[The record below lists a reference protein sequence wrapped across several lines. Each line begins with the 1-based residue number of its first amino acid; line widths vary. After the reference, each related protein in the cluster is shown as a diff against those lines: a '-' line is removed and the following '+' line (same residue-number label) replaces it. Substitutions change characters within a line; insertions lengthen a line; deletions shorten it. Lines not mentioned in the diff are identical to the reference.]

1 MTALAGKGPIKRVQI
16 EATVIR
22 ADGSVEEL
30 GRVADSSRLWNFI
43 GRRFA
48 NHRIRRANARARG

>member
-1 MTALAGKGPIKRVQI
+1 MQVSAKGPIKRVQI

-22 ADGSVEEL
+22 ADGTVEEL
-30 GRVADSSRLWNFI
+30 GRIADSSSYWKLI

-48 NHRIRRANARARG
+48 RRRIRKANAKVANG